1 MHLPFYLWLFLAAV
15 VILLALCALYFYLYK
30 RRINAALHTPDRPRP
45 LPAPFHVAAILTV
58 VLLVLSIV
66 LSFLAGFGVAYRA
79 MDDPKGEIDVTA
91 FYAQVAEVDGE
102 TLVVEGLPV
111 NRPEFRGTQTLRL
124 YPELPVLQHGQIVD
138 AAQLQSGDFVC
149 IILLTD
155 VTGIEE
161 IFKIEVLN

>member
-1 MHLPFYLWLFLAAV
+1 MNIPFYLWLFLAAV
-15 VILLALCALYFYLYK
+15 VILSVLCALYFYLYK

-45 LPAPFHVAAILTV
+45 LPAPFHVAAILAV
-58 VLLVLSIV
+58 LLLVLSVV
-66 LSFLAGFGVAYRA
+66 LSFLAGFGVAYRT
-79 MDDPKGEIDVTA
+79 MDDPEGEIDVTA
-91 FYAQVAEVDGE
+91 FYAQVAEVGGE

-111 NRPEFRGTQTLRL
+111 NRPEFRSTQTLQL
-124 YPELPVLQHGQIVD
+124 YPELPVLRNGQIVD
-138 AAQLQSGDFVC
+138 ATQLQPGDSVC